1 MPAFEPI
8 SLSRQQEYLKL
19 INASRVTASDYS
31 FINLWAWAEEYGL
44 SWAWDN
50 GLVWIKQT
58 RHAPCLWAPIGPWEG
73 VSWISVFNNPE
84 ISGLPFIRVPED
96 LLSQWV
102 EALPGRVHAEE
113 ARDLWDYLY
122 AVSELVDLSGN
133 KFHRKKNL
141 LSQFMKKYPFKYDD
155 ITPALI
161 HTVLAMQEEWCVWRD
176 CESTEMLAAESRC
189 IKRVLETWGD
199 LSGIK
204 GAIICVNE
212 RPAAFTVAEVFRED
226 SLIIHFEKG
235 LPEYTGIYQAVN
247 QMFLEHNSA
256 YSYVNRE
263 QDLGDK
269 GLRMAKLSYNPT
281 GFVRKYRVRI
291 T

>member
-19 INASRVTASDYS
+19 MKASNVKASDYS
-31 FINLWAWAEEYGL
+31 FINLWAWTEEYGL

-50 GLVWIKQT
+50 GLVWIKQS
-58 RHAPCLWAPIGPWEG
+58 RHVPCLWAPIGPWDS
-73 VSWISVFNNPE
+73 VSWARVFNNPE
-84 ISGLPFIRVPED
+84 ISELPVTRVPED

-102 EALPGRVHAEE
+102 ATLPGRVHAEE
-113 ARDLWDYLY
+113 ARELWDYLY
-122 AVSELVDLSGN
+122 TVSELVDLSGN

-141 LSQFMKKYPFKYDD
+141 LTQFKKRYPFGYHD
-155 ITPALI
+155 ITPSHL
-161 HTVLAMQEEWCVWRD
+161 HTVLAMKEEWCVWRD

-189 IKRVLETWGD
+189 ISRVLEAWGD
-199 LSGIK
+199 LFGIK
-204 GAIICVNE
+204 GAIISVDD

-226 SLIIHFEKG
+226 ALLIHFEKG
-235 LPEYTGIYQAVN
+235 LHEYSGIYQAIN
-247 QMFLEHNSA
+247 QMFLEHNRT

-263 QDLGDK
+263 QDLGDE
-269 GLRMAKLSYNPT
+269 GLRQAKLSYNPT

>member
-1 MPAFEPI
+1 MPDFEPI

-19 INASRVTASDYS
+19 IQTSRVTASDYS

-58 RHAPCLWAPIGPWEG
+58 RHEPCLWAPVGPWDD
-73 VSWISVFNNPE
+73 VSWTGVFNNPE
-84 ISGLPFIRVPED
+84 LSELGFTRVPEE
-96 LLSQWV
+96 LLFQWV
-102 EALPGRVHAEE
+102 AKLPGRVQAEE
-113 ARDLWDYLY
+113 ARELWDYVY
-122 AVSELVDLSGN
+122 TVTELVDLSGN

-141 LSQFMKKYPFKYDD
+141 LNQFKKKYPFEYYD
-155 ITPALI
+155 ITPAHI
-161 HTVLAMQEEWCVWRD
+161 RTVLAMQEEWCVWRD

-189 IKRVLETWGD
+189 IKRVLEAWGD

-204 GAIICVNE
+204 GAVISVND
-212 RPAAFTVAEVFRED
+212 RPAAFTVAELFRED
-226 SLIIHFEKG
+226 SLLIHFEKG
-235 LPEYTGIYQAVN
+235 LHDYSGIYQAIN

-256 YSYVNRE
+256 YSFVNRE
-263 QDLGDK
+263 QDLGDE
-269 GLRMAKLSYNPT
+269 GLRQAKLSYNPT
-281 GFVRKYRVRI
+281 DFVKKYRVRI

>member
-1 MPAFEPI
+1 M
-8 SLSRQQEYLKL
+8 
-19 INASRVTASDYS
+19 
-31 FINLWAWAEEYGL
+31 
-44 SWAWDN
+44 
-50 GLVWIKQT
+50 
-58 RHAPCLWAPIGPWEG
+58 WAPIGPWEG
-73 VSWISVFNNPE
+73 VSWVSVFNNPE

-113 ARDLWDYLY
+113 TRDLWDYLY

-204 GAIICVNE
+204 GAIISVND

-263 QDLGDK
+263 QDLGDE
-269 GLRMAKLSYNPT
+269 GLRNGQAFLQPHRLCQEVPGEDHLKHVRSTQRHTRFSIIAVVFLCTLLAWLPGLLQAGQKPEDP
-281 GFVRKYRVRI
+281 GFPH
-291 T
+291 